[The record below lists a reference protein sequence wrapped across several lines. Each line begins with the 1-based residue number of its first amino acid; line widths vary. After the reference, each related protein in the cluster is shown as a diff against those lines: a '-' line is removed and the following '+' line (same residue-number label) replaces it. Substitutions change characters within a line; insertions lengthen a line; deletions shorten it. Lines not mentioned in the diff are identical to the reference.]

1 MLFLITVF
9 ICFFSSL
16 ILKNTRVIGLFALM
30 VYAFLAGA
38 ASPVTTSDY
47 PVYETHYN
55 LLGYEISP
63 FERGYTY
70 LSTLFSSHGYTYSS
84 FRLFFA
90 FLACFILFI
99 GVCLFT
105 KKVALF
111 AGMYGVTVF
120 FNDATQIR
128 NLMMISLVVLG
139 AGLLTRKRIVWKL
152 IGVGMLI
159 ISTQFHDLGFLF
171 TLIFVGLSALNEE
184 VLYRYYKYIVGILFG
199 LGALFSVG
207 SRTSII
213 NIFST
218 FLNKFSSRTN
228 SAENMVNSFG
238 RGNSWSTI
246 IMVWISLIILS
257 IVLVKL
263 RDLILLKVEGQEA
276 FKVKVLFIG
285 SSISMLVAFL
295 IVIAPDY
302 SRISRNAFLFFLI
315 MLCVCIEN
323 YSLKKIIKSNFYI
336 IFLLIVVL
344 ISTTY
349 INTIIW
355 GPNYYNSIPYLMRLI
370 N

>member
-38 ASPVTTSDY
+38 ASPVTTTDY

-105 KKVALF
+105 KKVAFF

-152 IGVGMLI
+152 IGVGVLI

-171 TLIFVGLSALNEE
+171 TLIFVGLSVLSEE

-207 SRTSII
+207 SRISII
-213 NIFST
+213 NIFSI

-228 SAENMVNSFG
+228 SAENVVNSFG

-246 IMVWISLIILS
+246 IMVWISLMILS

-263 RDLILLKVEGQEA
+263 RDLTLLKVEGQQA

-295 IVIAPDY
+295 IVLAPDY

-323 YSLKKIIKSNFYI
+323 YSFKKIIRSNFYI

-349 INTIIW
+349 INTMIW